1 MGSSESKMTASAAI
15 KPEPAFKKT
24 HISHLIDPRSP
35 SAGIERTP
43 IQVGQLVSKTSAEM
57 KSECPVVFSDPRS
70 PTIGITRTPVRE
82 VMRATVGS
90 FARRL
95 GMIFHSE
102 VEGKLPEGHQKGF
115 RGASKKEEDFISEEL
130 ASTEPLLGPQLSSN
144 LNEHANLL
152 VTPVQPPLQSVEKL
166 SPFVLPEEPQV
177 EVEIET
183 EADISLEE
191 AEEARES
198 PVHKRLSM
206 SLITCHEGAPSPR
219 AFAEVHRENISS
231 PEPGAEVEPLGDGVD
246 HAYALPSAT
255 IEADSPVEPAPSNT
269 LPSATIEADSPV
281 EPAPSNTLPSAT
293 IEADSPVEPAPSNT
307 DADDSIAQPEKEE
320 TKELGKEANLLPSG
334 PPCVRGPE
342 QPQACTGIRCPT
354 FDSKSPSQTVFKPQ
368 WLGNGFRPSGLRARG
383 VQGLGGKGG
392 SSPLAIR
399 VAVKNVANE
408 NKGQSGKLKQKGT
421 EGRSP
426 LQILKKTNSPR
437 DQHAQMKLKM
447 STPDKQR
454 AGQMDRRV
462 LAVCL
467 DKENR

>member
-43 IQVGQLVSKTSAEM
+43 IQVGYLM

-281 EPAPSNTLPSAT
+281 EPAPSNT
-293 IEADSPVEPAPSNT
+293 

-383 VQGLGGKGG
+383 V
-392 SSPLAIR
+392 
-399 VAVKNVANE
+399 
-408 NKGQSGKLKQKGT
+408 
-421 EGRSP
+421 
-426 LQILKKTNSPR
+426 
-437 DQHAQMKLKM
+437 DQHAQMKLKT

>member
-1 MGSSESKMTASAAI
+1 MTASAAI

-57 KSECPVVFSDPRS
+57 KSEYPVVFGDPRS

-102 VEGKLPEGHQKGF
+102 VEGKLPEGYQKGF
-115 RGASKKEEDFISEEL
+115 SGASKKEEDLISEEL
-130 ASTEPLLGPQLSSN
+130 ASTEPLLSPQLSSN

-152 VTPVQPPLQSVEKL
+152 VPPVQPPLQSVEKL

-191 AEEARES
+191 VEEARES
-198 PVHKRLSM
+198 PLHKRLSM

-231 PEPGAEVEPLGDGVD
+231 PEPGTEVEPLGDGVD

-269 LPSATIEADSPV
+269 
-281 EPAPSNTLPSAT
+281 
-293 IEADSPVEPAPSNT
+293 
-307 DADDSIAQPEKEE
+307 DADDSLAQSEKEE
-320 TKELGKEANLLPSG
+320 TKELGKEANLLPSS

-392 SSPLAIR
+392 SSPLAVR

-437 DQHAQMKLKM
+437 DQRAQMKLKT

>member
-43 IQVGQLVSKTSAEM
+43 IQVGYLFSPVNEY
-57 KSECPVVFSDPRS
+57 PVVFGDPRS

-102 VEGKLPEGHQKGF
+102 VEGKLPEGYQKGF
-115 RGASKKEEDFISEEL
+115 SGASKKEEDLISEEL
-130 ASTEPLLGPQLSSN
+130 ASMEPLLSPQLSSN

-152 VTPVQPPLQSVEKL
+152 VPPVQPPLQSVEKL

-198 PVHKRLSM
+198 PLHKRLSM

-219 AFAEVHRENISS
+219 AFAEVHHENISS
-231 PEPGAEVEPLGDGVD
+231 PEPGTEVEPLGDGVD

-269 LPSATIEADSPV
+269 
-281 EPAPSNTLPSAT
+281 
-293 IEADSPVEPAPSNT
+293 
-307 DADDSIAQPEKEE
+307 DADDSLAQPEKEE
-320 TKELGKEANLLPSG
+320 TKELGKEANLLPSS

-392 SSPLAIR
+392 SSPLAVREVLI
-399 VAVKNVANE
+399 
-408 NKGQSGKLKQKGT
+408 GT

-437 DQHAQMKLKM
+437 DHSSQMKLKT

>member
-43 IQVGQLVSKTSAEM
+43 IQVGYLFSPVN
-57 KSECPVVFSDPRS
+57 ECPVVFGDPRS

-82 VMRATVGS
+82 VMR
-90 FARRL
+90 
-95 GMIFHSE
+95 
-102 VEGKLPEGHQKGF
+102 GKLPEGRQKGF
-115 RGASKKEEDFISEEL
+115 SGASKKEEDFISEEL
-130 ASTEPLLGPQLSSN
+130 
-144 LNEHANLL
+144 
-152 VTPVQPPLQSVEKL
+152 SVEKL

-198 PVHKRLSM
+198 PLHKRLSM

-219 AFAEVHRENISS
+219 AFAEVHHENISS
-231 PEPGAEVEPLGDGVD
+231 PEPGTEVEPLGDGVD

-269 LPSATIEADSPV
+269 
-281 EPAPSNTLPSAT
+281 
-293 IEADSPVEPAPSNT
+293 
-307 DADDSIAQPEKEE
+307 DADDSLAQPEKEE
-320 TKELGKEANLLPSG
+320 TKELAKEANLLPSG

-392 SSPLAIR
+392 SSPLAVR

-437 DQHAQMKLKM
+437 DQRAQMKLKT

>member
-57 KSECPVVFSDPRS
+57 KSEYPVVFGDPRS

-102 VEGKLPEGHQKGF
+102 VEGKLPEGYQKGF
-115 RGASKKEEDFISEEL
+115 SGASKKEEDLISEEL
-130 ASTEPLLGPQLSSN
+130 ASMEPLLSPQLSSN

-152 VTPVQPPLQSVEKL
+152 VPPVQPPLQSVEKL

-198 PVHKRLSM
+198 PLHKRLSM

-219 AFAEVHRENISS
+219 AFAEVHHENISS
-231 PEPGAEVEPLGDGVD
+231 PEPGTEVEPLGDGVD

-269 LPSATIEADSPV
+269 
-281 EPAPSNTLPSAT
+281 
-293 IEADSPVEPAPSNT
+293 
-307 DADDSIAQPEKEE
+307 DADDSLAQPEKEE
-320 TKELGKEANLLPSG
+320 TKELGKEANLLPSS

-392 SSPLAIR
+392 SSPLAVR

-437 DQHAQMKLKM
+437 DQRAQMKLKT